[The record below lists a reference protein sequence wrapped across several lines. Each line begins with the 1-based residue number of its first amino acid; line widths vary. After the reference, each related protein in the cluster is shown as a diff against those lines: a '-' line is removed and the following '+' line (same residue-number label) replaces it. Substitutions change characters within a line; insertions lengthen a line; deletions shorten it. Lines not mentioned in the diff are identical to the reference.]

1 MRALVVEDDDVE
13 ATLLCELL
21 QRRGYR
27 VRACATAGECL
38 SVLSSEPAD
47 VVITDVKM
55 PGMSGI
61 ELCRELRTHHP
72 DVLVIVLTGAA
83 DLAHARAAVVAGAHD
98 FIAKPVK
105 LDHLDLAIKQAAAAL
120 AQESAC

>member
-1 MRALVVEDDDVE
+1 MKALVVEDDEVE

-21 QRRGYR
+21 QRRGYQAR
-27 VRACATAGECL
+27 TCSTAGDCL
-38 SVLSSEPAD
+38 SALRSEPAD

-61 ELCRELRTHHP
+61 ELCRELRANHP

-83 DLAHARAAVVAGAHD
+83 DVGHARAAVNAGAHQ
-98 FIAKPVK
+98 FLAKPIK
-105 LDHLDLAIKQAAAAL
+105 LEHLELAIKQAAATV